1 MTRRGTPS
9 TGKNQSATAPGTEK
23 YRRRFAEGLA
33 DDFFRPF
40 AGGLVASSIGIGTYL
55 GECDDSDDAKYAAA
69 LRTAIASGINV
80 IDTSINYRCQ
90 RSERTVGAV
99 LRDAIASGGA
109 TRDELIVCTKGGY
122 IPMDGSPPS
131 SRDDYLAYLR
141 HTFVDTGI
149 VSEDEVAGGGHSLSP
164 SFLAH
169 QIAASQKN
177 LGVRTIDVY
186 YLHNPEQ
193 QLDYVQ
199 PARFRTLI
207 RRAFALLEERVVS
220 GEIGCYGCATWN
232 GLRISPE
239 TRGHLDLSE
248 LVAIARDVGG
258 DDHHFRAVQLPINL
272 AMSEAVRAPTQKLGG
287 RRTVSLLQAAE
298 ELGISVVASASLM
311 QSRLTSGLPVA
322 VRESFP
328 ALTTDA
334 QRALAFVRSLPGVT
348 TALVGMRLPQH
359 VEENVGAARR

>member
-122 IPMDGSPPS
+122 VPMDGSPPS
-131 SRDDYLAYLR
+131 SRD
-141 HTFVDTGI
+141 
-149 VSEDEVAGGGHSLSP
+149 
-164 SFLAH
+164 
-169 QIAASQKN
+169 
-177 LGVRTIDVY
+177 
-186 YLHNPEQ
+186 
-193 QLDYVQ
+193 
-199 PARFRTLI
+199 
-207 RRAFALLEERVVS
+207 
-220 GEIGCYGCATWN
+220 
-232 GLRISPE
+232 
-239 TRGHLDLSE
+239 
-248 LVAIARDVGG
+248 
-258 DDHHFRAVQLPINL
+258 
-272 AMSEAVRAPTQKLGG
+272 
-287 RRTVSLLQAAE
+287 
-298 ELGISVVASASLM
+298 
-311 QSRLTSGLPVA
+311 
-322 VRESFP
+322 
-328 ALTTDA
+328 
-334 QRALAFVRSLPGVT
+334 
-348 TALVGMRLPQH
+348 
-359 VEENVGAARR
+359 